1 MNKTVCVNVT
11 TLVNKSKIRKEKRG
25 GRDVIIIPSVTLPD
39 NVVMN
44 GIRYPAEEIAKSYKS
59 LDRTQAPFGHPMING
74 KWTSASDPEAI
85 NAHYIG
91 AWNENPRQEGGK
103 VLLDKVIDVEV
114 ANRSEN
120 GKKVLD
126 AVEKEEPIHTS
137 TGLVAALTN
146 LENDE
151 EAQFT
156 AHDLIFDHDAIL
168 IGEAGAATPEQGVG
182 MLVNGEHSMIIN
194 SRLDEESDQEID
206 WAIQSMMRALE
217 RKRQVPVMQRVKEA
231 IIEAFSVASD
241 NPEPEENAEMANEK
255 EFTDL
260 NNRVTGIETKIDGL
274 GDIIANALKEAIAPM
289 TETMTQLGN
298 SMKAKDEEIKA
309 GLVNKVVTAGILT
322 EETAKNLDL
331 TALTEL
337 ANKAEPKSAANAKS
351 GVLNADDGDGKDEFS
366 GYDLNVVNG
375 GKE

>member
-91 AWNENPRQEGGK
+91 AWNENPRQENGK

-120 GKKVLD
+120 GKKVLN

-289 TETMTQLGN
+289 AETMTQLGN
-298 SMKAKDEEIKA
+298 SMKAKDEEVKA

>member
-1 MNKTVCVNVT
+1 
-11 TLVNKSKIRKEKRG
+11 
-25 GRDVIIIPSVTLPD
+25 
-39 NVVMN
+39 
-44 GIRYPAEEIAKSYKS
+44 
-59 LDRTQAPFGHPMING
+59 
-74 KWTSASDPEAI
+74 
-85 NAHYIG
+85 
-91 AWNENPRQEGGK
+91 
-103 VLLDKVIDVEV
+103 
-114 ANRSEN
+114 
-120 GKKVLD
+120 
-126 AVEKEEPIHTS
+126 
-137 TGLVAALTN
+137 
-146 LENDE
+146 
-151 EAQFT
+151 
-156 AHDLIFDHDAIL
+156 
-168 IGEAGAATPEQGVG
+168 
-182 MLVNGEHSMIIN
+182 
-194 SRLDEESDQEID
+194 
-206 WAIQSMMRALE
+206 
-217 RKRQVPVMQRVKEA
+217 
-231 IIEAFSVASD
+231 
-241 NPEPEENAEMANEK
+241 MANEK

-274 GDIIANALKEAIAPM
+274 GDIIANPLKEAIAPM

>member
-274 GDIIANALKEAIAPM
+274 GDIIANPLKEAIAPM